1 MKAGR
6 KSVLAL
12 GALLLAATPGPVSA
26 QQTDYLTRDEVTE
39 VREAQEPV
47 KRVSLF
53 LNYADL
59 RLAVVEKIL
68 EAASG
73 GRPPRV
79 DDLQNAMNNYI
90 RAIDD
95 AAANLEIFLERGGVD
110 LRKLRQPL
118 RKIGTDLLARL
129 KSIQPPFE
137 EARTDLRW
145 DMEDALEA
153 TQELLTLE
161 KQIPAKPIPPKIP
174 TLVGA
179 AGEKEKAPVP
189 GKPTLK
195 RKKEKPPQE

>member
-6 KSVLAL
+6 KSVLAV
-12 GALLLAATPGPVSA
+12 GALLLAATRGPVSA

-39 VREAQEPV
+39 VREAHEPV

-59 RLAVVEKIL
+59 RLAAVEKIL

-73 GRPPRV
+73 GKPPRG
-79 DDLQNAMNNYI
+79 DDLQDAMNNYI

-110 LRKLRQPL
+110 LRKLRKPL
-118 RKIGTDLLARL
+118 REIGTNLLARL
-129 KSIQPPFE
+129 KSIRPPFE
-137 EARTDLRW
+137 GARTDLRW
-145 DMEDALEA
+145 DMEDALET
-153 TQELLTLE
+153 TQDLLTLE
-161 KQIPAKPIPPKIP
+161 KQIPDKPIPPKIP
-174 TLVGA
+174 TVAGA
-179 AGEKEKAPVP
+179 AGEKEKARVP
-189 GKPTLK
+189 GQPTLK

>member
-12 GALLLAATPGPVSA
+12 GALLLAATPRPVSA

-39 VREAQEPV
+39 VRETQEPV
-47 KRVSLF
+47 KRVRLF
-53 LNYADL
+53 LNYAEL

-73 GRPPRV
+73 GKPSRG
-79 DDLQNAMNNYI
+79 DDLQDAMNNYI

-137 EARTDLRW
+137 GARTDLRW
-145 DMEDALEA
+145 DMEDALET
-153 TQELLTLE
+153 TQDLLTLE

-179 AGEKEKAPVP
+179 AGEKEKARVP
-189 GKPTLK
+189 GQPTLK
-195 RKKEKPPQE
+195 

>member
-39 VREAQEPV
+39 VRETQEPV
-47 KRVSLF
+47 KRVRLF

-59 RLAVVEKIL
+59 RLAAVEKIL

-73 GRPPRV
+73 GKPPRG
-79 DDLQNAMNNYI
+79 DDLQDAMNNYI

-118 RKIGTDLLARL
+118 RESGTDLLARL
-129 KSIQPPFE
+129 KGIQPPFE
-137 EARTDLRW
+137 GARTDLRW
-145 DMEDALEA
+145 DMEDALET
-153 TQELLTLE
+153 TQDLLTLE
-161 KQIPAKPIPPKIP
+161 KQIPDKPIPPKIP
-174 TLVGA
+174 TMVGA
-179 AGEKEKAPVP
+179 AGEKEKARVP
-189 GKPTLK
+189 GQPTLK

>member
-73 GRPPRV
+73 GKPPRG
-79 DDLQNAMNNYI
+79 DDLQGAMNNYI

-118 RKIGTDLLARL
+118 RKIGADLLARL

-137 EARTDLRW
+137 GARTDLRW
-145 DMEDALEA
+145 DMEDALET
-153 TQELLTLE
+153 TQDLLTLE
-161 KQIPAKPIPPKIP
+161 KQIPDQPIPPKIP

-179 AGEKEKAPVP
+179 AGEKEKARVP
-189 GKPTLK
+189 GQTTLK

>member
-59 RLAVVEKIL
+59 RLAAVEKIL

-73 GRPPRV
+73 GKPPRG
-79 DDLQNAMNNYI
+79 DDLQEAMNNYI

-118 RKIGTDLLARL
+118 RETGTDLLARL

-137 EARTDLRW
+137 GARTDLRW
-145 DMEDALEA
+145 DMEDALET
-153 TQELLTLE
+153 TQDLLTLE
-161 KQIPAKPIPPKIP
+161 KQIPDKPIPPKIP

-179 AGEKEKAPVP
+179 ASEKEKTRVP
-189 GKPTLK
+189 GQPTLK

>member
-12 GALLLAATPGPVSA
+12 GALLLAATPGPVNA
-26 QQTDYLTRDEVTE
+26 QQTDYLTRDEVTK
-39 VREAQEPV
+39 VRETQEPV
-47 KRVSLF
+47 KRVLLF

-73 GRPPRV
+73 GKPPRG
-79 DDLQNAMNNYI
+79 DDLQDAMNNYI

-118 RKIGTDLLARL
+118 REIGTDLLARL
-129 KSIQPPFE
+129 KSIRPPFE
-137 EARTDLRW
+137 GARTDLRW

-153 TQELLTLE
+153 TQDLLTLE
-161 KQIPAKPIPPKIP
+161 KQIPDKPIPPKIP
-174 TLVGA
+174 TMVGA

-189 GKPTLK
+189 GQPTLK

>member
-73 GRPPRV
+73 GKPPRG
-79 DDLQNAMNNYI
+79 DDLQDAMNNYI

-110 LRKLRQPL
+110 LRKLRKLL
-118 RKIGTDLLARL
+118 REIGTDLLARL
-129 KSIQPPFE
+129 KSIQPSFE
-137 EARTDLRW
+137 GARTDLRW
-145 DMEDALEA
+145 DMEDALET
-153 TQELLTLE
+153 TQDLLTLE
-161 KQIPAKPIPPKIP
+161 KQIPDKPIPPKIP
-174 TLVGA
+174 TVVGA
-179 AGEKEKAPVP
+179 AGEKEKARVP
-189 GKPTLK
+189 GQPTLK

>member
-59 RLAVVEKIL
+59 RLAAVEKIL

-73 GRPPRV
+73 GKPPRG
-79 DDLQNAMNNYI
+79 DDLQEAMNNYI

-137 EARTDLRW
+137 GARTDLRW
-145 DMEDALEA
+145 DMEDALET

-161 KQIPAKPIPPKIP
+161 KQIPDQPIPPKIP

-179 AGEKEKAPVP
+179 ASEKEKTRVP
-189 GKPTLK
+189 GQPTLK

>member
-47 KRVSLF
+47 KRVRLF

-73 GRPPRV
+73 GKPPRG
-79 DDLQNAMNNYI
+79 DDLQDAMNNYI

-118 RKIGTDLLARL
+118 RESGTDLLARL
-129 KSIQPPFE
+129 KSIQPSFE
-137 EARTDLRW
+137 GARTDLRW
-145 DMEDALEA
+145 DMEDALET
-153 TQELLTLE
+153 TQDLLTLE
-161 KQIPAKPIPPKIP
+161 KQIPDKPIPPKIP
-174 TLVGA
+174 TMVGA

>member
-59 RLAVVEKIL
+59 RLAAVEKIL
-68 EAASG
+68 ETASG
-73 GRPPRV
+73 GKPPRG
-79 DDLQNAMNNYI
+79 DDLQEAMNNYI

-118 RKIGTDLLARL
+118 RESGANLLARL
-129 KSIQPPFE
+129 KSIRPSFE

-153 TQELLTLE
+153 TQDLLTLE
-161 KQIPAKPIPPKIP
+161 KQIPDQPIPPKIP

-179 AGEKEKAPVP
+179 ASEKEKTRVP
-189 GKPTLK
+189 GQPTLK

>member
-1 MKAGR
+1 MKTGR
-6 KSVLAL
+6 KSVLAV
-12 GALLLAATPGPVSA
+12 GALMLAATPGPVSA

-47 KRVSLF
+47 KRVRLF

-68 EAASG
+68 EAASDG
-73 GRPPRV
+73 KPPHG
-79 DDLQNAMNNYI
+79 DNLQEAMNNYI

-118 RKIGTDLLARL
+118 RESGADLLVRL

-137 EARTDLRW
+137 GARTDLRW
-145 DMEDALEA
+145 DMEDALET
-153 TQELLTLE
+153 TQDLLTLE
-161 KQIPAKPIPPKIP
+161 KQIPTKPIPPKIP
-174 TLVGA
+174 TMVGA
-179 AGEKEKAPVP
+179 AGEKEKACVP
-189 GKPTLK
+189 GQPTLK

>member
-47 KRVSLF
+47 KRVHLF

-68 EAASG
+68 EAASDG
-73 GRPPRV
+73 KPPRG
-79 DDLQNAMNNYI
+79 DDLQEAMNNYI

-110 LRKLRQPL
+110 LRKLRKPL
-118 RKIGTDLLARL
+118 REIGTDLLARL
-129 KSIQPPFE
+129 KGIRPPFE
-137 EARTDLRW
+137 GARTDLRW

-153 TQELLTLE
+153 TQDLLTLE
-161 KQIPAKPIPPKIP
+161 KKIPDKPIPPKIP

-179 AGEKEKAPVP
+179 AGEKEKARVP
-189 GKPTLK
+189 GQPTLK

>member
-47 KRVSLF
+47 KRVRLF

-59 RLAVVEKIL
+59 RLAAVERIL
-68 EAASG
+68 GAASG
-73 GRPPRV
+73 GKPPRG
-79 DDLQNAMNNYI
+79 DDLQDAMNNYI

-118 RKIGTDLLARL
+118 RKIGADLLARL

-137 EARTDLRW
+137 GARTDLRW
-145 DMEDALEA
+145 DMEDALET

-161 KQIPAKPIPPKIP
+161 KQIPDQPIPPKIP

-179 AGEKEKAPVP
+179 AGEKEKARVP
-189 GKPTLK
+189 GQTTLK

>member
-73 GRPPRV
+73 GKPPRG
-79 DDLQNAMNNYI
+79 DDLQGAMNNYI

-118 RKIGTDLLARL
+118 RKIGADLLARL
-129 KSIQPPFE
+129 KSIRPPFE
-137 EARTDLRW
+137 GARTDLRW
-145 DMEDALEA
+145 DMEDALET

-161 KQIPAKPIPPKIP
+161 KQIPDKPIPPKIP

-179 AGEKEKAPVP
+179 AGEKEKARVP

>member
-1 MKAGR
+1 MKAGW

-26 QQTDYLTRDEVTE
+26 QQTDYLTRDEVTV
-39 VREAQEPV
+39 VRETQEPV
-47 KRVSLF
+47 KRVRLF
-53 LNYADL
+53 LNYAEL

-73 GRPPRV
+73 GKPPRG
-79 DDLQNAMNNYI
+79 DDLQDAMNNYI

-95 AAANLEIFLERGGVD
+95 AAANLENFLERGGVD

-118 RKIGTDLLARL
+118 RESGANLLARL

-137 EARTDLRW
+137 GAREVLRW

-153 TQELLTLE
+153 TQDLLTLE
-161 KQIPAKPIPPKIP
+161 KRIPDEPIPPKIP
-174 TLVGA
+174 TMVGA
-179 AGEKEKAPVP
+179 TGEKEKTPVP

>member
-47 KRVSLF
+47 KRVRLF

-59 RLAVVEKIL
+59 RLAAVERIL
-68 EAASG
+68 GAASG
-73 GRPPRV
+73 GKPPRG
-79 DDLQNAMNNYI
+79 DDLQDAMNNYI

-118 RKIGTDLLARL
+118 REIGADLLARL

-137 EARTDLRW
+137 GARTDLRW
-145 DMEDALEA
+145 DMEDALET
-153 TQELLTLE
+153 TQDLLTLE
-161 KQIPAKPIPPKIP
+161 KQIPDQPIPPKIP

-179 AGEKEKAPVP
+179 AGEKEKARVP
-189 GKPTLK
+189 GQTTLK

>member
-47 KRVSLF
+47 KRVRLF

-73 GRPPRV
+73 GKPPRG
-79 DDLQNAMNNYI
+79 DDLQDAMNNYI

-137 EARTDLRW
+137 GARTDLRW
-145 DMEDALEA
+145 DMADALET

>member
-47 KRVSLF
+47 KRVRLF

-73 GRPPRV
+73 GKPPRG
-79 DDLQNAMNNYI
+79 DDLQDAMNNYI

-137 EARTDLRW
+137 GARTDLRW

-153 TQELLTLE
+153 TQDLLTLE
-161 KQIPAKPIPPKIP
+161 KQIPDQPIPPKIP

-179 AGEKEKAPVP
+179 ASEKEKTRVP
-189 GKPTLK
+189 GQPTLK

>member
-59 RLAVVEKIL
+59 RLAAVEKIL

-73 GRPPRV
+73 GKPPRG
-79 DDLQNAMNNYI
+79 DDLQEAMNNYI

-118 RKIGTDLLARL
+118 RKIGTDFLARL
-129 KSIQPPFE
+129 ESIQPPFE
-137 EARTDLRW
+137 GARTDLRW
-145 DMEDALEA
+145 DMEDALET

-161 KQIPAKPIPPKIP
+161 KQIPDKPIPPKIP
-174 TLVGA
+174 TLAGA

>member
-73 GRPPRV
+73 GKPPRG
-79 DDLQNAMNNYI
+79 DDLQDAMNNYI

-118 RKIGTDLLARL
+118 RESGANLLARL

-137 EARTDLRW
+137 RARTDLRW
-145 DMEDALEA
+145 DMEDALET
-153 TQELLTLE
+153 TQDLLTLE
-161 KQIPAKPIPPKIP
+161 KQIPDKPTPPKIP
-174 TLVGA
+174 TMIGA
-179 AGEKEKAPVP
+179 AGEKEKARVP
-189 GKPTLK
+189 GQPTLK

>member
-26 QQTDYLTRDEVTE
+26 QQTDYLTRDEVAE

-59 RLAVVEKIL
+59 RLAAVEKIL

-73 GRPPRV
+73 GKPPRG
-79 DDLQNAMNNYI
+79 DDLQEAMNNYI

-137 EARTDLRW
+137 GARTDLRW
-145 DMEDALEA
+145 DMEDALET

-161 KQIPAKPIPPKIP
+161 KQIPDKPIPPKIP

-179 AGEKEKAPVP
+179 AGEKEQAPVP
-189 GKPTLK
+189 GQPTLK

>member
-59 RLAVVEKIL
+59 RLAAVEKIL

-73 GRPPRV
+73 GKPPRG
-79 DDLQNAMNNYI
+79 DDLQDAMNNYI
-90 RAIDD
+90 RALDD

-118 RKIGTDLLARL
+118 RESGTDLLARL

-137 EARTDLRW
+137 GARTDLRW
-145 DMEDALEA
+145 DMEDALET

-161 KQIPAKPIPPKIP
+161 KQIPDKPIPPKIP
-174 TLVGA
+174 TLAGA

>member
-1 MKAGR
+1 MKAGG

-68 EAASG
+68 EAASSG
-73 GRPPRV
+73 KPPHG
-79 DDLQNAMNNYI
+79 DDLQDAMNNYI

-95 AAANLEIFLERGGVD
+95 AAANPEIFLERGGVD
-110 LRKLRQPL
+110 LRKLREPL
-118 RKIGTDLLARL
+118 RESGTNLLARL
-129 KSIQPPFE
+129 KSIRTPFE
-137 EARTDLRW
+137 GARTDLRW

-153 TQELLTLE
+153 TQDLLTLE
-161 KQIPAKPIPPKIP
+161 KQIPDKPIPPKIP
-174 TLVGA
+174 TMVGA

>member
-47 KRVSLF
+47 KRVRLF

-73 GRPPRV
+73 GKPPRG
-79 DDLQNAMNNYI
+79 DDLQDAMNNYI

-118 RKIGTDLLARL
+118 RESGTNLLARL

-137 EARTDLRW
+137 GARTDLRW
-145 DMEDALEA
+145 DMEDALET
-153 TQELLTLE
+153 TQDLLTLE
-161 KQIPAKPIPPKIP
+161 KQIPDKPIPPKIP
-174 TLVGA
+174 TMVGA
-179 AGEKEKAPVP
+179 AGEKEKARVP
-189 GKPTLK
+189 GQPTLK

>member
-73 GRPPRV
+73 GKPPRG
-79 DDLQNAMNNYI
+79 DDLQGAMNNYI

-118 RKIGTDLLARL
+118 RKIGADLLARL
-129 KSIQPPFE
+129 KSIRPPFE
-137 EARTDLRW
+137 GARTDLRW
-145 DMEDALEA
+145 DMEDALET
-153 TQELLTLE
+153 TQDLLMLE
-161 KQIPAKPIPPKIP
+161 KQIPDKPIPPKIP

-179 AGEKEKAPVP
+179 AGEKEKARVP
-189 GKPTLK
+189 GQPTLK

>member
-6 KSVLAL
+6 KSVLAV

-39 VREAQEPV
+39 VREAHEPV

-59 RLAVVEKIL
+59 RLAAVEKIL

-73 GRPPRV
+73 GKPPRG
-79 DDLQNAMNNYI
+79 DDLQDAMNNYI

-110 LRKLRQPL
+110 LRKLRKPL
-118 RKIGTDLLARL
+118 REIGTNLLARL
-129 KSIQPPFE
+129 KSTRPPFE
-137 EARTDLRW
+137 GARTDLRW
-145 DMEDALEA
+145 DMEDALET
-153 TQELLTLE
+153 TQDLLTLE
-161 KQIPAKPIPPKIP
+161 KQIPDKPIPPKIP
-174 TLVGA
+174 TVAGA
-179 AGEKEKAPVP
+179 AGEKEKARVP
-189 GKPTLK
+189 GQPTLK

>member
-73 GRPPRV
+73 GKPPRG
-79 DDLQNAMNNYI
+79 DDLQDAMNNYI

-137 EARTDLRW
+137 GARTDLRW
-145 DMEDALEA
+145 DMEDALET
-153 TQELLTLE
+153 TQDLLTLE
-161 KQIPAKPIPPKIP
+161 KQIPDQPIPPKIP

-179 AGEKEKAPVP
+179 ASEKEKTRVP
-189 GKPTLK
+189 GQPTLK

>member
-59 RLAVVEKIL
+59 RLAAVEKIL

-73 GRPPRV
+73 GKPPRG
-79 DDLQNAMNNYI
+79 DDLQEAMNNYI

-118 RKIGTDLLARL
+118 RESGANLLARL
-129 KSIQPPFE
+129 KSIRPSFE

-153 TQELLTLE
+153 TQDLLTLE
-161 KQIPAKPIPPKIP
+161 KQIPDQPIPPKIP

-179 AGEKEKAPVP
+179 ASEKEKTRVP
-189 GKPTLK
+189 GQPTLK

>member
-6 KSVLAL
+6 KSVLAV

-39 VREAQEPV
+39 VREAHEPV

-59 RLAVVEKIL
+59 RLAAVEKIL

-73 GRPPRV
+73 GKLPRG
-79 DDLQNAMNNYI
+79 DDLQDAMNNYI

-110 LRKLRQPL
+110 LRKLRKPL
-118 RKIGTDLLARL
+118 REIGTNLLARL
-129 KSIQPPFE
+129 KSIRPPFE
-137 EARTDLRW
+137 GARTDLRW
-145 DMEDALEA
+145 DMEDALET
-153 TQELLTLE
+153 TQDLLALE
-161 KQIPAKPIPPKIP
+161 KQIPDKPIPPKIP
-174 TLVGA
+174 TVAGA
-179 AGEKEKAPVP
+179 AGEKEKARVP
-189 GKPTLK
+189 EQPTLK

>member
-59 RLAVVEKIL
+59 RLAAVEKIL

-73 GRPPRV
+73 GKPPRG
-79 DDLQNAMNNYI
+79 DDLQDAMNNYI

-118 RKIGTDLLARL
+118 RESGTDLLARL

-137 EARTDLRW
+137 RARTDLRW
-145 DMEDALEA
+145 DMEDALET
-153 TQELLTLE
+153 TQDLLTLE

-179 AGEKEKAPVP
+179 EGEKEKARVP
-189 GKPTLK
+189 GQPTLK

>member
-6 KSVLAL
+6 KSVLAV

-39 VREAQEPV
+39 VREAHEPV

-59 RLAVVEKIL
+59 RLTAVEKIL

-73 GRPPRV
+73 GKPPRG
-79 DDLQNAMNNYI
+79 DDLQDAMNNYI

-110 LRKLRQPL
+110 LRKLRKPL
-118 RKIGTDLLARL
+118 REIGTNLLARL
-129 KSIQPPFE
+129 KSIRPPFE
-137 EARTDLRW
+137 GARTDLRW
-145 DMEDALEA
+145 DMEDALET
-153 TQELLTLE
+153 TQDLLTLE
-161 KQIPAKPIPPKIP
+161 KQIPDKPIPPKIP
-174 TLVGA
+174 TVAGA
-179 AGEKEKAPVP
+179 AGEKEKARVP
-189 GKPTLK
+189 GQPTLK

>member
-12 GALLLAATPGPVSA
+12 GALLLATAPGPVSA

-59 RLAVVEKIL
+59 RLAAVEKIL

-73 GRPPRV
+73 GKPPRG
-79 DDLQNAMNNYI
+79 DDLQEAMNNYI

-118 RKIGTDLLARL
+118 RESGANLLARL
-129 KSIQPPFE
+129 KSIRPSFE

-153 TQELLTLE
+153 TQDLLTLE
-161 KQIPAKPIPPKIP
+161 KQIPDQPIPPKIP

-179 AGEKEKAPVP
+179 ASEKEKTRVP
-189 GKPTLK
+189 GQPTLK

>member
-6 KSVLAL
+6 KFVLAL

-47 KRVSLF
+47 KRVRLF

-59 RLAVVEKIL
+59 RLAAVEKIL

-73 GRPPRV
+73 GKPPRG
-79 DDLQNAMNNYI
+79 DDLQDAMNNYI

-137 EARTDLRW
+137 GARTDLRW
-145 DMEDALEA
+145 DMEDALET
-153 TQELLTLE
+153 TQDLLTLE
-161 KQIPAKPIPPKIP
+161 KQIPDQPIPPKIP

-179 AGEKEKAPVP
+179 AGEKEKARVP
-189 GKPTLK
+189 GQPTLK

>member
-1 MKAGR
+1 MKDGR
-6 KSVLAL
+6 KSVLEV
-12 GALLLAATPGPVSA
+12 GELLLAATPGPVSA

-59 RLAVVEKIL
+59 RLAAVEKIL

-73 GRPPRV
+73 GKPPRG
-79 DDLQNAMNNYI
+79 DDLQDAMNNYI

-118 RKIGTDLLARL
+118 RESGTNLLARL
-129 KSIQPPFE
+129 KSIRPPFE
-137 EARTDLRW
+137 GARTDLRW
-145 DMEDALEA
+145 DMEDALET
-153 TQELLTLE
+153 TQDLLTLE
-161 KQIPAKPIPPKIP
+161 KQIPDKPIPPKIP
-174 TLVGA
+174 TVAGA
-179 AGEKEKAPVP
+179 AGEKEKARVP
-189 GKPTLK
+189 GQPTLK

>member
-12 GALLLAATPGPVSA
+12 GALLLAATPRPVSA

-47 KRVSLF
+47 KRVRLF
-53 LNYADL
+53 LNYAEL
-59 RLAVVEKIL
+59 RLTVVEKIL

-73 GRPPRV
+73 GKPPRG
-79 DDLQNAMNNYI
+79 DDLQDAMNNYI

-129 KSIQPPFE
+129 KSIQSPFE
-137 EARTDLRW
+137 GARTDLRW
-145 DMEDALEA
+145 DMEDALET
-153 TQELLTLE
+153 TQDLLTLE
-161 KQIPAKPIPPKIP
+161 KQIPDKPIPPKIP
-174 TLVGA
+174 TMVGA
-179 AGEKEKAPVP
+179 AGEKEKVPVP

>member
-1 MKAGR
+1 MKAGW

-73 GRPPRV
+73 GKPPRG
-79 DDLQNAMNNYI
+79 DDLQDAMNNYI

-118 RKIGTDLLARL
+118 RESGADLLARL

-137 EARTDLRW
+137 GARTDLRW
-145 DMEDALEA
+145 DMEDALET
-153 TQELLTLE
+153 TQDLLTLE
-161 KQIPAKPIPPKIP
+161 KQIPTKPIPPKIP
-174 TLVGA
+174 TMVGA
-179 AGEKEKAPVP
+179 AGEKEKARVP
-189 GKPTLK
+189 GQPTLK

>member
-47 KRVSLF
+47 KRVRLF

-73 GRPPRV
+73 GKPPRG
-79 DDLQNAMNNYI
+79 DDLQDAMNNYI

-118 RKIGTDLLARL
+118 RESGANLLARL
-129 KSIQPPFE
+129 KGIRTPFE
-137 EARTDLRW
+137 GARTDLRW
-145 DMEDALEA
+145 DMEDALET
-153 TQELLTLE
+153 TQDLLTLE
-161 KQIPAKPIPPKIP
+161 KQIPDKPIPPKIP
-174 TLVGA
+174 TMVGA

-189 GKPTLK
+189 GQPTLK